1 MLLPGVLRAL
11 LGRVGLARP
20 VAALA
25 CALAGAGVAWL
36 SSTHAP
42 PRADGANAAT
52 YELAGRVVNVA
63 DGDTI
68 TLQTDSGQRRVRL
81 ASIDAPEVGH
91 GQVKPGQP
99 FGQAA
104 RKNLEALVAGKTLT
118 AQCYEKDQYAR
129 DVCDL
134 PGDDGRTV
142 NWQQVDAGYAWAN
155 TARHGEYLRD
165 TSLTGIER
173 RAREQ
178 RRGLWAQTGAIA
190 PWEWRYQCW
199 NQGKCGAASST
210 GGMGG
215 TAAPSTAGSDPAATP

>member
-1 MLLPGVLRAL
+1 LRNL
-11 LGRVGLARP
+11 LGRIGLARP

-36 SSTHAP
+36 SASHG
-42 PRADGANAAT
+42 PRNDGAATGANGANGANGAT
-52 YELAGRVVNVA
+52 YELRGRVVNVA

-68 TLQTDSGQRRVRL
+68 TLQTDGGQRRVRL

-91 GQVKPGQP
+91 GEVKPGQP

-104 RKNLEALVAGKTLT
+104 RKSLEAMVAGKTLT
-118 AQCYEKDQYAR
+118 AHCYEKDQYAR

-134 PGDDGRTV
+134 PGEGGHTV

-155 TARHGEYLRD
+155 MARHGEYLRD
-165 TSLTGIER
+165 ASLPGIESK
-173 RAREQ
+173 ARDQ
-178 RRGLWAQTGAIA
+178 RKGLWAQAGAVA

-199 NQGKCGAASST
+199 NHGKCPSSGAT
-210 GGMGG
+210 
-215 TAAPSTAGSDPAATP
+215 ATP